1 MFIKDAAVRAW
12 IYGIVGAA
20 GYVAFIYGLVNL
32 EQLGAWLAL
41 GGAVLG
47 VSNTLALGNTPARKQ
62 EYLGE

>member
-1 MFIKDAAVRAW
+1 MFIKDAKVRAW
-12 IYGIVGAA
+12 VYGIVAAA

-62 EYLGE
+62 RYLGE